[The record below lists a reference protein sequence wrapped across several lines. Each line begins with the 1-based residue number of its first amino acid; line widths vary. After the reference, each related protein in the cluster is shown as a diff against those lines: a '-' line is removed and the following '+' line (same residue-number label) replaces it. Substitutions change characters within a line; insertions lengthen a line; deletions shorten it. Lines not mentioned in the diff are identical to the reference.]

1 MIITLLN
8 NLTNYR
14 KNRNE
19 NIMDTKTLEKLQQI
33 YDQVDTFGKSLMEKE
48 FPELKESDDS
58 KMKELFENLVLSLCD
73 TPSAREILQIYGKS
87 KEDCLTWLEK
97 QGKENTELPNGE
109 DYGIDSLFHALQIL
123 QSTLGDVA
131 GYQSDDGILE
141 HKCAISAVKKLYTQ
155 TRWSKKDEAYSTLI
169 CSILN
174 VEHPDGLYATGGITF
189 FQNAYIKNQQIKDWL
204 NSIKQRLTIQTEEE
218 SN

>member
-1 MIITLLN
+1 
-8 NLTNYR
+8 
-14 KNRNE
+14 
-19 NIMDTKTLEKLQQI
+19 MDTKTLEKLQRI
-33 YDQVDTFGKSLMEKE
+33 YDQADTFGKELIEKE
-48 FPELKESDDS
+48 FPELKESDDERIR
-58 KMKELFENLVLSLCD
+58 KELIKALKQLDREKCQVD
-73 TPSAREILQIYGKS
+73 TYPYLDWAA
-87 KEDCLTWLEK
+87 WLEK